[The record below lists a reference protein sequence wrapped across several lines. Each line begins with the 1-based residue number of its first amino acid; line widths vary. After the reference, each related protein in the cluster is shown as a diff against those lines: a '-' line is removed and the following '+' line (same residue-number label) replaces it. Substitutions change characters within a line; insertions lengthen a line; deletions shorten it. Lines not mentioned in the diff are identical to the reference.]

1 MSSPSLRGLW
11 NECRATMRGLERWRC
26 CMAFFSS
33 AFLAFGL
40 YHVHSVSGI
49 TEGGVLGA
57 TLLLDHWFSL
67 SPAVSGFVLNL
78 LCYGWGWRLLGRS
91 FIAYSLIA
99 TVGFSLPYKLYEL
112 FPPLWPQLAEM
123 PLLAAVVGALFVGVG
138 AGLSVR
144 AGGASGGDDAL
155 AMCLAHVTGRGIPW
169 ADLST
174 DLVVLG
180 LSLTYI
186 PLRRIGYSLL
196 TVLIS
201 GQLIGLV
208 QRLPLPWDKPRPEAA
223 E

>member
-1 MSSPSLRGLW
+1 METIFKRWWLLLLNGILFLILGVISLAYPVTAL
-11 NECRATMRGLERWRC
+11 
-26 CMAFFSS
+26 FSV
-33 AFLAFGL
+33 AV
-40 YHVHSVSGI
+40 YI
-49 TEGGVLGA
+49 GGVALVAGIGSIVVA
-57 TLLLDHWFSL
+57 L
-67 SPAVSGFVLNL
+67 SNMRIR
-78 LCYGWGWRLLGRS
+78 GWGWRLLGRS

-155 AMCLAHVTGRGIPW
+155 AMCIAHVTGMGIQW
-169 ADLST
+169 AYLST

>member
-138 AGLSVR
+138 ADFPCAR
-144 AGGASGGDDAL
+144 AAPPAATTHSPCASRTSRA
-155 AMCLAHVTGRGIPW
+155 W
-169 ADLST
+169 ASN
-174 DLVVLG
+174 G
-180 LSLTYI
+180 
-186 PLRRIGYSLL
+186 P
-196 TVLIS
+196 IS
-201 GQLIGLV
+201 PPIWWCSAC
-208 QRLPLPWDKPRPEAA
+208 R
-223 E
+223 